1 MTEDTI
7 PDLPEHNESELHELG
22 SMLFGAMRDSNSKPD
37 TAQGVA
43 DLLAATRKH
52 VEDQSFAR
60 LGFVEGDNGR
70 FAEVATLPDGTFK
83 FTDQSV
89 IDAQSD
95 RPRFR
100 RGTATLTALDSFIAH
115 VNRFGDTD
123 SAVFACDDR
132 TDPYVLAVLDYHRA
146 DRLASEEDEAT
157 GSTVHGEYRHGK
169 HRSQFR
175 FPLSEEWKA
184 WHLKNKTVMSMAD
197 FAVFLEDNVLDIAE
211 IEKVPESASRFVEQN
226 GGPKNIA
233 DWQMLTKLARGLK
246 IDESS
251 TVSEAVTLASGEGEL
266 TISNTH
272 DTEVG
277 GIKVKVPTMFF
288 IEIPIFREGAF
299 YRLPVRLRYR
309 KDRAGVAFWYELWRS
324 DRSFMDA
331 FNETIERIRN
341 ETPAQV
347 FYGNP
352 ENV

>member
-1 MTEDTI
+1 MNDNTT
-7 PDLPEHNESELHELG
+7 
-22 SMLFGAMRDSNSKPD
+22 PD
-37 TAQGVA
+37 TAQGVG
-43 DLLAATRKH
+43 DLLATTRK
-52 VEDQSFAR
+52 
-60 LGFVEGDNGR
+60 FVEEHSYVEMGSVTGNNGR
-70 FAEVATLPDGTFK
+70 FAEVVRYPDGRFE
-83 FTDQSV
+83 FTSQNTLDN
-89 IDAQSD
+89 QSD

-115 VNRFGDTD
+115 VNRFGDND
-123 SAVFACDDR
+123 SVVFACDDR
-132 TDPYVLAVLDYHRA
+132 NDPYVLAVLDYHRA

-184 WHLKNKTVMSMAD
+184 WHLTNGTKMDMAG
-197 FAVFLEDNVLDIAE
+197 FAAFLEDNVLDIAE

-226 GGPKNIA
+226 GGPKQIA

-246 IDESS
+246 IDENS

-299 YRLPVRLRYR
+299 YRIPVRLRYR
-309 KDRAGVAFWYELWRS
+309 KDRGGVVFWYDIWRS

-331 FNETIERIRN
+331 FNEAIERIRN

-352 ENV
+352 ENA